1 MPATG
6 QELPVSVAR
15 EFSGERR
22 REHTEVAV
30 MAVACGFR
38 QRKMFSKTMAII
50 LEGGFSI
57 RACVSTAARVTA
69 RRRSLG
75 RRPRRCPSLRNPT
88 VSSPSVPSVTG
99 LQKVRPI
106 HFRVKHID

>member
-1 MPATG
+1 
-6 QELPVSVAR
+6 
-15 EFSGERR
+15 
-22 REHTEVAV
+22 
-30 MAVACGFR
+30 MAVACRFR

-75 RRPRRCPSLRNPT
+75 RGLRRCPSLRTPT
-88 VSSPSVPSVTG
+88 VLFAIRAVRYRQ
-99 LQKVRPI
+99 QKVRQI
-106 HFRVKHID
+106 LFRVKHID